1 MNPGK
6 IFSLQVFND
15 RKVNQQKDLVYH
27 SKEPSILKKADLQFY
42 RRYDCDS
49 EKKSKVKLY

>member
-42 RRYDCDS
+42 LRCDCDS
-49 EKKSKVKLY
+49 EKKSKVKL